1 MDVNALRLWG
11 IAVSAALISGALF
24 ISAQPFAEAQT
35 SPLAQFAQA
44 PQPEHVG
51 FVVRFRGEGPI
62 ARAQAMAARG
72 NQQQAQRQ
80 IEAQLVRQTAFN
92 GLCFDRFTVGAA
104 EVVLRSCQPVAA
116 SERAAY
122 QDRWVRR
129 LRAMRSIAYADA
141 NAAASQNRGG

>member
-11 IAVSAALISGALF
+11 IAVSAALISGALY
-24 ISAQPFAEAQT
+24 ISGQPLAEAQT
-35 SPLAQFAQA
+35 APPVQFAQA
-44 PQPEHVG
+44 AQAEHVG

-72 NQQQAQRQ
+72 DQQQAQRQ

-104 EVVLRSCQPVAA
+104 EVVLRSCRPVAA
-116 SERAAY
+116 SDRAAY

-129 LRAMRSIAYADA
+129 LRAMRSIAYADV